1 LWGNMDLMKPT
12 HSIIRPITVTYNEH
26 YVPNTIGFHSHLH
39 HEIYYFNGGTC
50 NYLIGDK
57 LYELAPGDLI
67 LMHGM
72 TLHSPRV
79 GPEGIYKRT
88 TIHFDPDYV
97 QGLAGPSFGLN
108 LLQPFQELRNHRL
121 RLAGKEREEMEQL
134 LLRLLSLEALKET
147 NAYRRLQAAFLEL
160 LLVIYGLCEQPME
173 ALSEVVSDK
182 TMHVQN
188 MISFLEKNYM
198 EDLHLEQLEDAL
210 HLSKYYLSKIFK
222 EVTGVTIFDFLYQRR
237 INQAKIW
244 LLVDKKLSITDI
256 GYQAGFKHPSHFSR
270 MFKGLVGSTPEQYRR
285 HHTSSSFS

>member
-1 LWGNMDLMKPT
+1 MKPMHT
-12 HSIIRPITVTYNEH
+12 IAQPISVTYSES
-26 YVPNTIGFHSHLH
+26 PISKMMPFHSHLH
-39 HEIYYFNGGTC
+39 HEIYYFNGGAV

-72 TLHSPRV
+72 TLHCPHMASGNEYR
-79 GPEGIYKRT
+79 RT

-97 QGLAGPSFGLN
+97 QGLAGPSFGVN
-108 LLQPFQELRNHRL
+108 VLQPFQELRNHRL
-121 RLAGKEREEMEQL
+121 RLLGADREEVE
-134 LLRLLSLEALKET
+134 RLLVRLT
-147 NAYRRLQAAFLEL
+147 NMHTIQDPVAYRRLLAAFLEL
-160 LLVIYGLCEQPME
+160 LLLIHGLCEKPME
-173 ALSEVVSDK
+173 ARAEVVSDK
-182 TMHVQN
+182 ALHVQN
-188 MISFLEKNYM
+188 MISYLEEHYT

-244 LLVDKKLSITDI
+244 LLREKKLSITDI

-285 HHTSSSFS
+285 HHSSS